1 MPTKSPLRA
10 SLRNRRPKGPLTKAD
25 PLLIAWSVAAAL
37 IWCLVVWM
45 VVHA

>member
-1 MPTKSPLRA
+1 MKSPLG
-10 SLRNRRPKGPLTKAD
+10 SLRTRRRPKGPLTRAD